1 MRVESESALFGRT
14 SCPNSATELSPEYCP
29 LGVAAL
35 SFVIYTLTPACA
47 LCLYICVCVCMCVKG
62 AACVEQFNI
71 YDANGD
77 EKIDQDEITSSMVQ
91 LGIDMYVRTHA
102 RTHARIFFPIQ
113 LVLRFYLLFTRAI
126 LISRLPIQGPKVKQK
141 SSCRSTMLTTVAH
154 WISWSTLASLQSKSR
169 AAMIAIL
176 PRLLLLLLLFFPTS
190 PANLCSSDY
199 TRTRT
204 HAHSCDMRACKL
216 YECTC

>member
-1 MRVESESALFGRT
+1 MSWESIVRNLGGALRVESESALFGRT

-35 SFVIYTLTPACA
+35 SFLIYTLTPACA

-102 RTHARIFFPIQ
+102 RTHARTHGFFFQ
-113 LVLRFYLLFTRAI
+113 SSLFYGFTCY
-126 LISRLPIQGPKVKQK
+126 LHVQ
-141 SSCRSTMLTTVAH
+141 
-154 WISWSTLASLQSKSR
+154 
-169 AAMIAIL
+169 
-176 PRLLLLLLLFFPTS
+176 F
-190 PANLCSSDY
+190 
-199 TRTRT
+199 
-204 HAHSCDMRACKL
+204 
-216 YECTC
+216 

>member
-1 MRVESESALFGRT
+1 MWSLSLHCLGGPLAQIL
-14 SCPNSATELSPEYCP
+14 PNSSAQSTVLWG
-29 LGVAAL
+29 LQHFTFL
-35 SFVIYTLTPACA
+35 IYTLTPACA

-176 PRLLLLLLLFFPTS
+176 PRLLLLLLLFPTP